1 MQSFWVYVLI
11 TIVLIGVGIGYSIYD
26 SIQLKRKIKTLFN
39 KQATLFKQKGNY
51 IMFDH
56 YYKHIS
62 KAEARCI
69 DNITWNDLSMDQ
81 LFHRINYHFTSVGEE
96 YTYTLLRNFPG
107 HHVDETMLNRV
118 TEDVRYREKLSFILA
133 KLGRNANND
142 ASRFTVHYQKKE
154 RYNKLMILVSFLPIL
169 SLVMFYFGVSIGIFS
184 VIVAMGV
191 VMGLSVKF
199 QSQSELVYN
208 DLFYA
213 IKIIDTATEIMKLN
227 DHKSKMS
234 KMKFVKWMSYF
245 MLNDDKNEGNIALT
259 MINAMKQM
267 FLIDYHLYHR
277 ALAILHKHQEDFEA
291 YFKVVGQADASYS
304 TALWRTTLPYYAI
317 PEVTKDKKLE
327 VEEVYHPL
335 LDRAVANDFNY
346 AHSILLTGSNASG
359 KSTFM
364 KTIAINLIMAQGLN
378 TSTSER
384 FVYQPGIVAT
394 SMNLEDSLAKG
405 DSYFIAEIKSV
416 KRLIEV
422 LKLTLPT
429 YIFIDEI
436 LRGTNTKERIASATA
451 ILDYLNLH
459 QNSLLFAATHDIE
472 LTEILTH
479 FDFYYFKETL
489 TEDND
494 ITFDYTIR
502 KGVTTTSNAI
512 ELMRIHNYPENIYD
526 HAKAQLK
533 QLEQLNVGK

>member
-11 TIVLIGVGIGYSIYD
+11 TIVLIGIGIGYSVYD

-39 KQATLFKQKGNY
+39 KQTTLFRQKGNH

-56 YYKHIS
+56 YYNHINKS
-62 KAEARCI
+62 EPRCI
-69 DNITWNDLSMDQ
+69 DDITWNDLSMDQ
-81 LFHRINYHFTSVGEE
+81 LFQRINYHFTSVGEE

-107 HHVDETMLNRV
+107 HNVDELIMNNV
-118 TEDVRYREKLSFILA
+118 TEDVAYREKLSFILA

-142 ASRFTVHYQKKE
+142 ASQFTVHYQKKE

-213 IKIIDTATEIMKLN
+213 IKIIDTANEIMKLN
-227 DHKSKMS
+227 GHKSNIS
-234 KMKFVKWMSYF
+234 KMKSVKWMSYF

-277 ALAILHKHQEDFEA
+277 ALAILHKHQEDFA
-291 YFKVVGQADASYS
+291 TYFKVVGQADASYS

-317 PEVTKDKKLE
+317 PEVDEGKKLE
-327 VEEVYHPL
+327 AEEVYHPL

-346 AHSILLTGSNASG
+346 AHSVLLTGSNASG

-364 KTIAINLIMAQGLN
+364 KTMAINLVMAQGLN

-422 LKLTLPT
+422 LNLALPT

-451 ILDYLNLH
+451 ILDHLNLH

-512 ELMRIHNYPENIYD
+512 ELMRIHNYPESIYNN
-526 HAKAQLK
+526 AKSQLK
-533 QLEQLNVGK
+533 QLKQLNIDA

>member
-1 MQSFWVYVLI
+1 
-11 TIVLIGVGIGYSIYD
+11 
-26 SIQLKRKIKTLFN
+26 
-39 KQATLFKQKGNY
+39 
-51 IMFDH
+51 
-56 YYKHIS
+56 
-62 KAEARCI
+62 
-69 DNITWNDLSMDQ
+69 
-81 LFHRINYHFTSVGEE
+81 
-96 YTYTLLRNFPG
+96 
-107 HHVDETMLNRV
+107 
-118 TEDVRYREKLSFILA
+118 
-133 KLGRNANND
+133 
-142 ASRFTVHYQKKE
+142 
-154 RYNKLMILVSFLPIL
+154 
-169 SLVMFYFGVSIGIFS
+169 
-184 VIVAMGV
+184 
-191 VMGLSVKF
+191 
-199 QSQSELVYN
+199 
-208 DLFYA
+208 
-213 IKIIDTATEIMKLN
+213 
-227 DHKSKMS
+227 
-234 KMKFVKWMSYF
+234 

-267 FLIDYHLYHR
+267 FLIDYHLYHQ
-277 ALAILHKHQEDFEA
+277 ALAILHKHQEDFAA

-335 LDRAVANDFNY
+335 LDHAVANDFNY

-405 DSYFIAEIKSV
+405 DSY
-416 KRLIEV
+416 
-422 LKLTLPT
+422 
-429 YIFIDEI
+429 FIDEI

>member
-11 TIVLIGVGIGYSIYD
+11 TIVLIGIGIGYSVYD
-26 SIQLKRKIKTLFN
+26 SFQLKRKIKTLFN
-39 KQATLFKQKGNY
+39 KQTTLFRQKGNH
-51 IMFDH
+51 ILFDH

-62 KAEARCI
+62 KSEPRCI
-69 DNITWNDLSMDQ
+69 DDITWNDLSMDQ
-81 LFHRINYHFTSVGEE
+81 LFQRINYHFTSVGEE

-107 HHVDETMLNRV
+107 HNVDELIMNNV
-118 TEDVRYREKLSFILA
+118 TEDVAYREKLSFILA

-142 ASRFTVHYQKKE
+142 ASQFTVHYQKKE

-213 IKIIDTATEIMKLN
+213 IKIIDTANEIMKLN
-227 DHKSKMS
+227 GHKSNIS
-234 KMKFVKWMSYF
+234 KMKSVKWMSYF

-259 MINAMKQM
+259 MINAIKQM

-277 ALAILHKHQEDFEA
+277 ALAILHKHQEVFA
-291 YFKVVGQADASYS
+291 TYFKVVGQADASYS

-317 PEVTKDKKLE
+317 PEVAEDKKLE
-327 VEEVYHPL
+327 AEEVYHPL

-346 AHSILLTGSNASG
+346 AHSVLLTGSNASG

-364 KTIAINLIMAQGLN
+364 KTMAINLVMTQGLN

-422 LKLTLPT
+422 LKLALPT

-459 QNSLLFAATHDIE
+459 QNSLLFVATHDIE

-512 ELMRIHNYPENIYD
+512 ELMRIHNYPESIYD

-533 QLEQLNVGK
+533 QLEQLNVGT